1 MDARK
6 YVIADIEAT
15 GLDADKEIIEVALI
29 TYQEGKIVDVYQTL
43 VNPLVTVSEFVTDLT
58 QISRRELNEAPKF
71 YEVADAIYHRL
82 EGSTLVSHNIDF
94 DYELL
99 KKKFNELDRPLELKT
114 FCTLKISQE
123 TVPGLKSYSLDSLCQ
138 FFEIKNN
145 DRHRALGD
153 AYAALELFK
162 ALQNLRLPKREKIY
176 FLPHHEKDLKKISS
190 RAGLLYFKNS
200 EGKVIRLETAFN
212 MEKKARELLEVCLE
226 NRELLKNCAHVESEA
241 TGSALIAEFKKDR
254 FTPTRFDWIVTTEI
268 KQYGRKFFSIQKFN
282 PSLKGWAFK
291 EKSDAEKKIRELIRQ
306 IPKSDF
312 AYRDGGPSKEEV
324 LNHNQVVDKLLKET
338 TLPTENLV
346 IFGEGR
352 TPSERTFILVRNGD
366 VVGFGHTDHDF
377 DQILEGPEKYI
388 TGRPTQKIQARNQ
401 VIQYLRVL
409 KNLRFKTDSWRE
421 LPKSSV

>member
-15 GLDADKEIIEVALI
+15 GLGEDKEIIEVALI
-29 TYQEGKIVDVYQTL
+29 TYQEGKIIDVYQTL

-58 QISRRELNEAPKF
+58 QISRRQLNEAPKF
-71 YEVADAIYHRL
+71 YEVAEAIIHRL
-82 EGSTLVSHNIDF
+82 EGAILVSHNIDF

-99 KKKFNELDRPLELKT
+99 KKKFNELDRSLELKT

-153 AYAALELFK
+153 AYAALEIFK
-162 ALQNLRLPKREKIY
+162 TLQNLRLPKREKIY
-176 FLPHHEKDLKKISS
+176 YLPQHEKDFKKISS
-190 RAGLLYFKNS
+190 RAGLLYFKN
-200 EGKVIRLETAFN
+200 EQGKVIRLETAFN

-226 NRELLKNCAHVESEA
+226 NRDLLKECVSVEGEA

-254 FTPTRFDWIVTTEI
+254 FHPMRYEWILTTEV
-268 KQYGRKFFSIQKFN
+268 KQFGKKFFSLQKFH

-291 EKSDAEKKIRELIRQ
+291 DKKEAERKLKDLIRQ
-306 IPKSDF
+306 IPKSQF
-312 AYRDGGPSKEEV
+312 AYREGAPSKEEV
-324 LNHNQVVDKLLKET
+324 FAHNQAVDKLLKEA
-338 TLPTENLV
+338 TLPSENLV

-352 TPSERTFILVRNGD
+352 SPGERTFILVREGD
-366 VVGFGHTDHDF
+366 VVGFGHTDHEL

-401 VIQYLRVL
+401 VIHYLKIL
-409 KNLRFKTDSWRE
+409 KNLRHKTDSWRE
-421 LPKSSV
+421 LPQKN